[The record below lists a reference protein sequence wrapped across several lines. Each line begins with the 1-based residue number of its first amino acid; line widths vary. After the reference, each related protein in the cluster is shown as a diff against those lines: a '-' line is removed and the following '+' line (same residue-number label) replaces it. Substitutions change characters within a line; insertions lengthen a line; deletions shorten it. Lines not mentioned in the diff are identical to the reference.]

1 MTFQR
6 EEKVKNAELKRSSVI
21 ETLSRACLLGEDALM
36 MSIRNNI
43 QRGKSTEEEP
53 FELLLSSLSSSN
65 DLVVEGLIRTGEEL
79 KDSLSLELTLMISK
93 RSAGA
98 LEILEI
104 RNNVKKAINLCAEEM
119 LRTFLSATPIMD
131 IPEGV
136 FVFDEKE
143 ATDEER
149 EARFN
154 EFMKDGFLAAVKG
167 YCGDKSAVVDMFIEF
182 RKTLPDL
189 MIKRL
194 ATGCISK
201 DTVTRVLNR
210 WSNVFSMKITSDFGI
225 PFGGGAIIDSENHHH
240 PFIDLRSER
249 NSLQNEF
256 PENYGSEL
264 FYSLVDC
271 AEERIESKEGFMK
284 LIDRV
289 IKIAVTRGSR
299 EIEIKLSQDFGG
311 SLDDA
316 AKYIRSLN
324 VEIEELSKRSRLRC
338 KNAVEAIYKSFNGI
352 PVYKRMEPRRDYLE
366 EIIASDFN
374 SIENRYKVENTFQ
387 SVVEQWELYY
397 SLTKVANKKLS
408 WDMKKAMAT
417 RKEAESI
424 GTGDGLEGAIGE
436 KMESYIVRA
445 ARTERNS
452 ATNAAMDVLVT
463 SATDSIGELTKIS
476 IEFTPLAPEVER
488 TIKVIKNIMKK

>member
-1 MTFQR
+1 MTD

-21 ETLSRACLLGEDALM
+21 EALSRACLLGEDALM

-43 QRGKSTEEEP
+43 QIGKSTEEEP

-79 KDSLSLELTLMISK
+79 KDTLYLELTLIISK
-93 RSAGA
+93 RYSGT
-98 LEILEI
+98 LEIQKI

-131 IPEGV
+131 MPEGA

-154 EFMKDGFLAAVKG
+154 ELMKDGFLAAVKSC
-167 YCGDKSAVVDMFIEF
+167 CGDKSAAVDMFIEF
-182 RKTLPDL
+182 RRTLPDL
-189 MIKRL
+189 MLKHL
-194 ATGCISK
+194 ATDSISK
-201 DTVTRVLNR
+201 NALTRVLNR

-225 PFGGGAIIDSENHHH
+225 PFGGGAIIDSENHHR
-240 PFIDLRSER
+240 PFIDLSYER

-284 LIDRV
+284 LIARI
-289 IKIAVTRGSR
+289 IKIAVIRGSI
-299 EIEIKLSQDFGG
+299 EIEMRLSQDFGG

-324 VEIEELSKRSRLRC
+324 VETEELSKRSRLRC
-338 KNAVEAIYKSFNGI
+338 QNAVEAIYKSFDGI

-366 EIIASDFN
+366 AIIASDFN

-397 SLTKVANKKLS
+397 SLTKAANKKLS
-408 WDMKKAMAT
+408 GEMKKDMAT

-424 GTGDGLEGAIGE
+424 GTGDGLEGVIGE
-436 KMESYIVRA
+436 TMESDIVRA
-445 ARTERNS
+445 AKTERNS
-452 ATNAAMDVLVT
+452 ITNAAMDVLVT
-463 SATDSIGELTKIS
+463 SATDSIGKLTKIS
-476 IEFTPLAPEVER
+476 IEFTPLAPEAER
-488 TIKVIKNIMKK
+488 AIKVIKNIIKK